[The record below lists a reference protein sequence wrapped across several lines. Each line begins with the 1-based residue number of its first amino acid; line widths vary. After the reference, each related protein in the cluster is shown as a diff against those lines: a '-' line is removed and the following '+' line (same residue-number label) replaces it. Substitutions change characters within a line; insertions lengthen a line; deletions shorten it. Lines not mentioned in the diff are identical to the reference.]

1 MLPFN
6 EVDESLAYE
15 VNVPMA
21 KQLHY
26 TSRAK
31 YFDDDYAIAPR
42 QRRSHRE
49 IEHVKYEPEY
59 YSEDDYEN
67 FDSGVTDQYYDEMIG
82 YGHNNPLDFTSES
95 DFNDIEFN
103 INEDVQFKLSTS
115 DNYEGR
121 DVDIGIMMPD
131 SQPKQ

>member
-49 IEHVKYEPEY
+49 IEPVKYEPEY
-59 YSEDDYEN
+59 YSEDD
-67 FDSGVTDQYYDEMIG
+67 
-82 YGHNNPLDFTSES
+82 
-95 DFNDIEFN
+95 
-103 INEDVQFKLSTS
+103 
-115 DNYEGR
+115 
-121 DVDIGIMMPD
+121 
-131 SQPKQ
+131 